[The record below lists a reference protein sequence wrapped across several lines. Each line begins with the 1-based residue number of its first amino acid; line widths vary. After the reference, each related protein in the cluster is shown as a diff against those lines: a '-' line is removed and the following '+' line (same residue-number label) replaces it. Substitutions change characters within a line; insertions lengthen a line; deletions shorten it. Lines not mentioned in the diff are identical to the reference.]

1 MVIYDIDDFL
11 KEEAD
16 NLNIKE
22 EDCISNLCFSIFN
35 SATGSPIGTGFIVD
49 NCGLFIS
56 AGHNFKTE
64 DNIRAYIQGKEYNI
78 KLLEKEYIERE
89 PIEFAIGRLLNF
101 DLEIQEPIFA
111 TGEYLNIGSE
121 IKLCGLKKDI
131 VHQSEILE
139 RISLPSGIT
148 VYKQR
153 IERIIPEIKRN
164 NPLSIVIEDSKGFA
178 VPFETIDQALNIHGF
193 SGGPAYVGNKVY
205 GIITSH
211 CFIKTDY
218 WLPILNKHRQ

>member
-1 MVIYDIDDFL
+1 MTIYDIDDFL
-11 KEEAD
+11 EDESD

-22 EDCISNLCFSIFN
+22 GDNISNLCFSVFD
-35 SATGSPIGTGFIVD
+35 SESGAPIGTGFIVD
-49 NCGLFIS
+49 NYGLFVS

-64 DNIRAYIQGKEYNI
+64 DNIKAYFQGKEYDI
-78 KLLEKEYIERE
+78 KLLEKEYVERE

-101 DLEIQEPIFA
+101 DLEIQEPTFA
-111 TGEYLNIGSE
+111 TEENLNIGFE

-139 RISLPSGIT
+139 KISLPSGILI
-148 VYKQR
+148 YKQR
-153 IERIIPEIKRN
+153 VGRIIPEIRRN

-178 VPFETIDQALNIHGF
+178 VPFETIEKALNIHGF
-193 SGGPAYVGNKVY
+193 SGGPAYVGNKIY

-211 CFIKTDY
+211 YFIKTDY
-218 WLPILNKHRQ
+218 WLPLLNKHRQ